1 MDEPKTTFTNLRV
14 YDESARD
21 PQRITLPVYASRT
34 AAVEAGLKVGDF
46 YRDATGTVKVVT
58 PA

>member
-1 MDEPKTTFTNLRV
+1 MDERKTTFTSLRV

-21 PQRITLPVYASRT
+21 PQRITLPMYASRT
-34 AAVEAGLKVGDF
+34 AAIDAGLKVGDL